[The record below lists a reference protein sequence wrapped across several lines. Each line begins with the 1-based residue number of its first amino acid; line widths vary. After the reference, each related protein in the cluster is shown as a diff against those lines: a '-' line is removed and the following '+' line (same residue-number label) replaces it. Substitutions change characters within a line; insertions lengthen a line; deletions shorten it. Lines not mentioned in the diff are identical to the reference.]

1 MTEGESPSPATAGA
15 ADTSLDA
22 ADADSKPGADTKK
35 VAAEGK
41 SKPSKTGP
49 KKKRSG
55 VRAVVFAVLLL
66 GVAVAAW
73 SILGKRVQP
82 DLPGSEPSALDR
94 VINRAKDRSSKTPL
108 AASSTAVRPSTGTSS
123 AKPSGPSSSGLAA
136 MENRLRALERARP
149 AASGDNG
156 LTEGALED
164 LESRVAR
171 LEQLVTELPGLPAAG
186 AEGSSDG
193 AAVAQVSGRLD
204 NLEQRLARAERQ
216 GAGVQTA
223 LAFAL
228 GQLRAAVVEG
238 RTFRSDLD
246 RVSALGAKVAGPSLA
261 GSPGARMVQS
271 IDQLRRHSSG
281 GIPTLAALQQSLNNE
296 ATDILRA
303 AAQNPDS
310 EWTDSLRAR
319 LSSVVRVR
327 RTGEIEGTDPE
338 ARLARA
344 EARLNEG
351 DLPAAYA
358 EIDTLGGAAQSAA
371 SGWLA
376 DARARITSLAGLEA
390 LETAVGDALAEA
402 SRRAPT
408 DDGSS

>member
-15 ADTSLDA
+15 ADTSDA
-22 ADADSKPGADTKK
+22 TAAEPKQGDYTKE
-35 VAAEGK
+35 VAAEDK
-41 SKPSKTGP
+41 SKPSKAGP

-66 GVAVAAW
+66 GAAVAAW

-82 DLPGSEPSALDR
+82 VLSGAEPSALDW
-94 VINRAKDRSSKTPL
+94 VINRATDRSSKTPL
-108 AASSTAVRPSTGTSS
+108 AAPSTAARPSTGTSS
-123 AKPSGPSSSGLAA
+123 TKSSEPSSSALAA

-149 AASGDNG
+149 AAGSDNG

-164 LESRVAR
+164 LEIRVAQ
-171 LEQLVTELPGLPAAG
+171 LEQSVAELPKLPIAG
-186 AEGSSDG
+186 VEELSGG
-193 AAVAQVSGRLD
+193 ALAAQVSGRLD
-204 NLEQRLARAERQ
+204 NLEQRLVRAERQ
-216 GAGVQTA
+216 GAGFQTA

-238 RTFRSDLD
+238 RIFRSDLD
-246 RVSALGAKVAGPSLA
+246 RVSALGANVAGPSLA
-261 GSPGARMVQS
+261 RSPGSPMVQA
-271 IDQLRRHSSG
+271 IDQLRRHSSS
-281 GIPTLAALQQSLNNE
+281 GIPTLAALQQSLNNS
-296 ATDILRA
+296 AADILRA
-303 AAQNPDS
+303 AAQHPES
-310 EWTDSLRAR
+310 GWTDSLRAR
-319 LSSVVRVR
+319 LSSLVRVR
-327 RTGEIEGTDPE
+327 RTGEVEGTDPE

-351 DLPAAYA
+351 NLPTAYA

-376 DARARITSLAGLEA
+376 DAQARITGLAGLEA
-390 LETAVGDALAEA
+390 LETAIGDALAEA